1 MPTLERQDSV
11 FVLSLGDGENCL
23 QICLHPDWI
32 ASANAAPDEVENA
45 AAPPA
50 LLTAATELTVRP
62 GT

>member
-1 MPTLERQDSV
+1 MPTLDRQDSV
-11 FVLSLGDGENCL
+11 FVLNPGDGENCL

-32 ASANAAPDEVENA
+32 ASANAMPDEVENA
-45 AAPPA
+45 DAPHA